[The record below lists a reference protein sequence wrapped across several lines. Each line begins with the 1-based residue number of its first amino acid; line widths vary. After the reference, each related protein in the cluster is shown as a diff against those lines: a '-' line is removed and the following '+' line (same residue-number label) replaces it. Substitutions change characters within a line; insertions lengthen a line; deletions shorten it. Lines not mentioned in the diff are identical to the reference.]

1 MNYDAHKIKEYHK
14 KLLEENPN
22 YNDELVAEF
31 AENMPELYAKR
42 IQYDYWG
49 CHIYSEECYE
59 EEIKKIK
66 TMPKWT
72 LSDIKQVA
80 KVDFETKE
88 YYLYDFAFLMN
99 YYYNLYKHIFT
110 DASYYVG
117 IVKATLENPLMPK
130 ADDTAYHIAKKLR

>member
-1 MNYDAHKIKEYHK
+1 MKYDMYKIKDFHQ
-14 KLLEENPN
+14 KLLEENPE
-22 YNDELVAEF
+22 YNNELVQEF
-31 AENMPELYAKR
+31 ADNMPELYAKK

-66 TMPKWT
+66 AIPKWT
-72 LSDIKQVA
+72 LNDIKQVV
-80 KVDFETKE
+80 KIDFETKE

-99 YYYNLYKHIFT
+99 YYYNLFKHIFT
-110 DASYYVG
+110 DTTYYIG

-130 ADDTAYHIAKKLR
+130 ADDIAYHIAKKIK

>member
-1 MNYDAHKIKEYHK
+1 MKYDMHKIKEFHK
-14 KLLEENPN
+14 KLLEENPH
-22 YNDELVAEF
+22 YNDELVMEF
-31 AENMPELYAKR
+31 ADNMPELYAQK

-66 TMPKWT
+66 AIPKWT
-72 LSDIKQVA
+72 LNDIKQVV
-80 KVDFETKE
+80 KIDFETKE

-99 YYYNLYKHIFT
+99 YYYNLFKHVFT
-110 DASYYVG
+110 DTTYYIG

-130 ADDTAYHIAKKLR
+130 ADDTAYHIAKKIK

>member
-1 MNYDAHKIKEYHK
+1 MKYDMYKIKDLHQ
-14 KLLEENPN
+14 KLLEENPE
-22 YNDELVAEF
+22 YNNELVQEF
-31 AENMPELYAKR
+31 ADNMPELYAKK

-66 TMPKWT
+66 AIPKWT
-72 LSDIKQVA
+72 LNDIKQVV
-80 KVDFETKE
+80 KIDFETKE

-99 YYYNLYKHIFT
+99 YYYNLFKHVFT
-110 DASYYVG
+110 DTTYYIG
-117 IVKATLENPLMPK
+117 IVKAILENPLMPK

>member
-72 LSDIKQVA
+72 LSDIKQVV
-80 KVDFETKE
+80 KIDFETKE

-99 YYYNLYKHIFT
+99 YYYNLFKHVFT
-110 DASYYVG
+110 DTTYYIG
-117 IVKATLENPLMPK
+117 IVKAILENPLMPK
-130 ADDTAYHIAKKLR
+130 ADDTAYHIAKKIK

>member
-80 KVDFETKE
+80 KIDFETKE

-99 YYYNLYKHIFT
+99 YYYNLFKHVFT
-110 DASYYVG
+110 DTTYYIG
-117 IVKATLENPLMPK
+117 IVKAILENPLMPK